1 MSDVRHRSGLLCVVV
16 LIGHLVLVSAQVDTR
31 GGQTVLASAV
41 FAVFGEVQ
49 RVVAGAVNGVAGGWR
64 RWVALRGVEAENT
77 ELRARVMALEVE
89 LQQQRVRA
97 LRGERLEGLLALQRA
112 MPLRTLAAEVIA
124 GDATAWFSTIAI
136 NRGRAHGVTADLAV
150 VSPKGVV
157 GRVLGRPSTHAAR
170 VQLIVDRNAGAGALV
185 ERSRTGG
192 VVVGEEGDGRL
203 RMDFVSNLADVVVG
217 DVVVTS
223 GVDGIYPKGLVIG
236 EVIDVARGQGLYK
249 VIHVAPS
256 VDFSSIEEVLVVLD
270 PPPRL
275 PSDEG
280 AP

>member
-1 MSDVRHRSGLLCVVV
+1 MLCVVV
-16 LIGHLVLVSAQVDTR
+16 LLGHLVLVSAQVER
-31 GGQTVLASAV
+31 PGGTTVLDSMV

-49 RVVAGAVNGVAGGWR
+49 RVVAGAVGGLSGGWQR
-64 RWVALRGVEAENT
+64 YVALRDAEDENAA
-77 ELRARVMALEVE
+77 LRARVMALEVE
-89 LQQQRVRA
+89 LQQQRA
-97 LRGERLEGLLALQRA
+97 LARRGERLEQLLAVSRA
-112 MPLRTLAAEVIA
+112 LPFRTLAAEVIA

-136 NRGRAHGVTADLAV
+136 NRGSADGVTTDLAV
-150 VSPKGVV
+150 VSPRGVV

-170 VQLIVDRNAGAGALV
+170 VQLLVDRNAGAGALV
-185 ERSRTGG
+185 ERTRAGG

-236 EVIDVARGQGLYK
+236 EVVDVAPGQGLYK
-249 VIHVAPS
+249 VIHVVPS

-270 PPPRL
+270 PPPAF
-275 PSDEG
+275 PADEEG
-280 AP
+280 S

>member
-31 GGQTVLASAV
+31 GGQTVLASVV

-64 RWVALRGVEAENT
+64 RWVALRGVESENA

-89 LQQQRVRA
+89 LQQQRVQA

-136 NRGRAHGVTADLAV
+136 NRGRADRVTADLAV

-170 VQLIVDRNAGAGALV
+170 VQLLVDRNAAAGALV

-236 EVIDVARGQGLYK
+236 EVVDVERGQGLYK
-249 VIHVAPS
+249 VIHVTPS

-280 AP
+280 AS